1 MPEQLTN
8 NQVLLKECIKQDF
21 DENSEYASVNDYF
34 EFFASSQ
41 ICKAYN
47 LSDDE
52 ISSGIVG
59 GSNDGGC
66 DSIHVMLNGNLI
78 TADQLDSI
86 VAPRNS
92 SLELLITQAKYTTS
106 FKEDAVMKW
115 KTVSENLLDL
125 NNSLSDYQ
133 SRYHQ
138 YVLDGFQLFRDLIAR
153 TVRSQVSIKIRY
165 SYVTIANEL
174 HPNVIQQSDELKCI
188 VNRLFP
194 SATIEVNFIDANK
207 LFDLYNT
214 GSDSTEELNLIGSMV
229 LTDKDYIGLVN
240 VGTYFDFITDDSG
253 RLIQVY
259 FDSNVRDYQGHNI
272 VNTSIAETLSDRTKQ
287 GDFWWF
293 NNGVTILASD
303 IRLITQN
310 KIIIENPE
318 IVNGQQTSRE
328 IFNYFTAN
336 PELKQSEVRN
346 VLVRIIKPNN
356 EEARD
361 QIIFATNNQ
370 TNIPKYSLRVT
381 DAIHYQIEMYFKTRG
396 LYYDRRKNFYR
407 NQKKKNSDI
416 IGVSFLAQC
425 LISII
430 LRKPDFARAR
440 PSTLLDDDITYNQL
454 YSTSTN
460 LEAYYK
466 VACIGKLVKQHIKK
480 DTNLSQIEKSDI
492 LFALIYAMSR
502 KLTKKDEISFNDIQS
517 IDLAEL
523 TEDLLN
529 DIKRSVL
536 NIYKE
541 LGANSTVAKS
551 ASFTEEIDKVFA

>member
-1 MPEQLTN
+1 
-8 NQVLLKECIKQDF
+8 
-21 DENSEYASVNDYF
+21 
-34 EFFASSQ
+34 
-41 ICKAYN
+41 
-47 LSDDE
+47 
-52 ISSGIVG
+52 
-59 GSNDGGC
+59 
-66 DSIHVMLNGNLI
+66 
-78 TADQLDSI
+78 
-86 VAPRNS
+86 
-92 SLELLITQAKYTTS
+92 
-106 FKEDAVMKW
+106 
-115 KTVSENLLDL
+115 
-125 NNSLSDYQ
+125 
-133 SRYHQ
+133 
-138 YVLDGFQLFRDLIAR
+138 
-153 TVRSQVSIKIRY
+153 
-165 SYVTIANEL
+165 VTIANEL

-194 SATIEVNFIDANK
+194 SATVEVNFIDANK

-407 NQKKKNSDI
+407 NQKKKNK
-416 IGVSFLAQC
+416 C
-425 LISII
+425 I
-430 LRKPDFARAR
+430 L
-440 PSTLLDDDITYNQL
+440 
-454 YSTSTN
+454 
-460 LEAYYK
+460 
-466 VACIGKLVKQHIKK
+466 
-480 DTNLSQIEKSDI
+480 
-492 LFALIYAMSR
+492 
-502 KLTKKDEISFNDIQS
+502 
-517 IDLAEL
+517 
-523 TEDLLN
+523 
-529 DIKRSVL
+529 
-536 NIYKE
+536 
-541 LGANSTVAKS
+541 
-551 ASFTEEIDKVFA
+551 

>member
-1 MPEQLTN
+1 M
-8 NQVLLKECIKQDF
+8 
-21 DENSEYASVNDYF
+21 
-34 EFFASSQ
+34 
-41 ICKAYN
+41 
-47 LSDDE
+47 
-52 ISSGIVG
+52 
-59 GSNDGGC
+59 
-66 DSIHVMLNGNLI
+66 I

-133 SRYHQ
+133 SRYNQ

-551 ASFTEEIDKVFA
+551 ASFTEEIDKVFV